1 MGHKLLMSLVLV
13 SVLGGVAGGGYLYYE
28 GQQQPLRYLTAA
40 VERGSITTTV
50 NATGIVNAVTTVQV
64 GSQVSG
70 IIQKLLVDF
79 NSPVK
84 EGEIIAQLDPA
95 PLATKVAQARANV
108 ASAMAAVQVA
118 QATTVNAKAAVETAQ
133 ANAENARANI
143 EKSKVALADARR
155 ILDRNKEMTRRAL
168 IAKNDL
174 DTAQATYDG
183 TVAQLKASEA
193 QLEAAVGQLK
203 SASAQQRLAAAQ
215 EMAAAAQVDQ
225 TKAALQAAE
234 LDLEHTTIRAPVNG
248 IVVSRSV
255 DVGQTV
261 AASLQAPILFLIAQ
275 DLTQMQV
282 DTNVSEADIGRIRV
296 GQKVTFAVDAYQNV
310 SFTGAVTQVRNA
322 PITVQNV
329 VTYDAVVQVANP
341 DLRLKPGMTANVS
354 FLVAERQDILK
365 VPTAALRFQPEGV
378 AQETSSQD
386 GKAPAP
392 QRGGG
397 GSSGGGRFQEMQQQ
411 LAKELS
417 LTPEQQA
424 RLSEVFQKSG
434 RQSRAMRE
442 EESEERRQAMR
453 REMQTQIRAQIRE
466 MLTPEQ
472 RQKYEALLRT
482 REESQPQTRPGRVW
496 AVGANGT
503 PEPHQ
508 LTIGI
513 ANDTHTEVVSGDLI
527 AGQQIITGSLAAK
540 SSKRP
545 AQPPGFGAG
554 PRL

>member
-1 MGHKLLMSLVLV
+1 
-13 SVLGGVAGGGYLYYE
+13 
-28 GQQQPLRYLTAA
+28 
-40 VERGSITTTV
+40 
-50 NATGIVNAVTTVQV
+50 
-64 GSQVSG
+64 
-70 IIQKLLVDF
+70 
-79 NSPVK
+79 
-84 EGEIIAQLDPA
+84 
-95 PLATKVAQARANV
+95 
-108 ASAMAAVQVA
+108 MAAVQVA

-183 TVAQLKASEA
+183 AVAQLKASEA
-193 QLEAAVGQLK
+193 QLEATVGQLK

-234 LDLEHTTIRAPVNG
+234 LDLAHTTIRAPVNG

-282 DTNVSEADIGRIRV
+282 DTNVSEADIGRVRV
-296 GQKVTFAVDAYQNV
+296 GQRVTFAVDAYQNM
-310 SFTGAVTQVRNA
+310 SFTGTVTQVRNA

-378 AQETSSQD
+378 AQDPSSQD

-392 QRGGG
+392 QRGGAG
-397 GSSGGGRFQEMQQQ
+397 EGAGRFQEMQQQ

-417 LTPEQQA
+417 LTPEQQT

-434 RQSRAMRE
+434 RQARAIRE

-453 REMQTQIRAQIRE
+453 REMQTQTRTQIRE

-472 RQKYEALLRT
+472 RQKYEALLST
-482 REESQPQTRPGRVW
+482 REESQPQARPGRVW
-496 AVGANGT
+496 VVGANGT
-503 PEPHQ
+503 PEPRT

-513 ANDTHTEVVSGDLI
+513 ANDTHTEVVSGELI
-527 AGQQIITGSLAAK
+527 AGQQVITGSLAAK

>member
-1 MGHKLLMSLVLV
+1 MSLVLV
-13 SVLGGVAGGGYLYYE
+13 LVLGGAAGGGYLYYE
-28 GQQQPLRYLTAA
+28 GQQQPPRYLTAT
-40 VERGSITTTV
+40 VERGAVATTV
-50 NATGIVNAVTTVQV
+50 NATGVVNAVTTVQI

-70 IIQKLLVDF
+70 TIQKLFADF

-84 EGEIIAQLDPA
+84 EGDVIAQIDPA
-95 PLATKVAQARANV
+95 PLSTKVAQARANV

-118 QATTVNAKAAVETAQ
+118 QATTINAKAAVETAQ
-133 ANAENARANI
+133 ANAESAKANI
-143 EKSKVALADARR
+143 EKAKVALADARR
-155 ILDRNKEMTRRAL
+155 ILDRNKEMTRKSL
-168 IAKNDL
+168 IAQNDL
-174 DTAQATYDG
+174 DTAQTTYDG
-183 TVAQLKASEA
+183 AIAQLKASEA
-193 QLEAAVGQLK
+193 QLEAATGQLK

-261 AASLQAPILFLIAQ
+261 AASLQAPVLFLIAQ

-282 DTNVSEADIGRIRV
+282 DTNVSEADIGRVRV
-296 GQKVTFAVDAYQNV
+296 GQRVTFTVDAYQNIT
-310 SFTGAVTQVRNA
+310 FTGEVTQVRNA

-354 FLVAERQDILK
+354 FLVAERQDVIK
-365 VPTAALRFQPEGV
+365 VPTAALRFQPEGAAPDTGSQG
-378 AQETSSQD
+378 AQ
-386 GKAPAP
+386 APAP
-392 QRGGG
+392 QRG

-411 LAKELS
+411 LTKELS
-417 LTPEQQA
+417 LTPEQQTH
-424 RLSEVFQKSG
+424 LSEVFQKTG
-434 RQSRAMRE
+434 RQFRAMRE
-442 EESEERRQAMR
+442 EEPEERRQAMR
-453 REMQTQIRAQIRE
+453 REMQAQIRAQIRE

-472 RQKYEALLRT
+472 RQKYEALLRARDAT
-482 REESQPQTRPGRVW
+482 QPQTRPGRVW
-496 AVGANGT
+496 VLGANGT
-503 PEPHQ
+503 PEPRP

-513 ANDTHTEVVSGDLI
+513 ANDTHTEVVAGELTT
-527 AGQQIITGSLAAK
+527 GQQVITGLLVSK

-545 AQPPGFGAG
+545 APPPGFGAG

>member
-13 SVLGGVAGGGYLYYE
+13 LVLGGAAGGGYLYYE
-28 GQQQPLRYLTAA
+28 GQQQPPRYLTAA
-40 VERGSITTTV
+40 IERGAITTTV
-50 NATGIVNAVTTVQV
+50 NATGVVNAVTTVQV

-70 IIQKLLVDF
+70 TIQKLFVDF

-84 EGEIIAQLDPA
+84 EGEVIAQIDPA
-95 PLATKVAQARANV
+95 PLATKVAQGRANV

-118 QATTVNAKAAVETAQ
+118 QATTINAKAAVETAQ
-133 ANAENARANI
+133 ANAESARANI
-143 EKSKVALADARR
+143 DKSKVALADARR
-155 ILDRNKEMTRRAL
+155 ILDRNKEMTRKSL
-168 IAKNDL
+168 IAQNDL
-174 DTAQATYDG
+174 DTAQMTYDG
-183 TVAQLKASEA
+183 AVAQLKASEA
-193 QLEAAVGQLK
+193 QLEAAAGQLK

-215 EMAAAAQVDQ
+215 ELAAAAQVDQ
-225 TKAALQAAE
+225 AKAALQAAE

-261 AASLQAPILFLIAQ
+261 AASLQAPVLFLIAQ

-282 DTNVSEADIGRIRV
+282 DTNVSEADIGRVRV
-296 GQKVTFAVDAYQNV
+296 GQRVTFTVDAYQNIT
-310 SFTGAVTQVRNA
+310 FTGEVTQVRNA

-354 FLVAERQDILK
+354 FLVAERQDVIK
-365 VPTAALRFQPEGV
+365 VPTAALRFQPEG
-378 AQETSSQD
+378 AAPDTGSQ
-386 GKAPAP
+386 GGQAPAP

-397 GSSGGGRFQEMQQQ
+397 SGGGRFQEMQQQ
-411 LAKELS
+411 LTKELS
-417 LTPEQQA
+417 LTPEQQT
-424 RLSEVFQKSG
+424 RLSEAFQKVG
-434 RQSRAMRE
+434 RQFRAMRE

-453 REMQTQIRAQIRE
+453 REMQAQIRAQIRE

-472 RQKYEALLRT
+472 RQKYEALLRARDDT
-482 REESQPQTRPGRVW
+482 QPQTRPGRVW
-496 AVGANGT
+496 VLGANGT
-503 PEPHQ
+503 PEPRP
-508 LTIGI
+508 LTVGI
-513 ANDTHTEVVSGDLI
+513 ANDTHTEVVAGDLT
-527 AGQQIITGSLAAK
+527 AGQQVITGLLASK

-545 AQPPGFGAG
+545 APPPGFGTG

>member
-13 SVLGGVAGGGYLYYE
+13 LVLGGAAGGGYLYYE
-28 GQQQPLRYLTAA
+28 GQQQPPRYLTAA
-40 VERGSITTTV
+40 IERGAIATTV
-50 NATGIVNAVTTVQV
+50 NATGVVNAVTTVQV

-70 IIQKLLVDF
+70 TIQKLFVDF

-84 EGEIIAQLDPA
+84 EGEVIAQIDPA
-95 PLATKVAQARANV
+95 PLATKVAQGRANV

-118 QATTVNAKAAVETAQ
+118 QATTINAKAAVETAQ
-133 ANAENARANI
+133 ANAESARANV
-143 EKSKVALADARR
+143 EKAKVTLADARR
-155 ILDRNKEMTRRAL
+155 ILDRNKEMARKSL
-168 IAKNDL
+168 IAQNDL
-174 DTAQATYDG
+174 DTAQMTYDG
-183 TVAQLKASEA
+183 AIAQLKASEA
-193 QLEAAVGQLK
+193 QLEAAAGQLK

-215 EMAAAAQVDQ
+215 ELAAAAQVDQ

-261 AASLQAPILFLIAQ
+261 AASLQAPVLFLIAQ

-282 DTNVSEADIGRIRV
+282 DTNVSEADIGHVRV
-296 GQKVTFAVDAYQNV
+296 GQRVTFTVDAYQNIT
-310 SFTGAVTQVRNA
+310 FTGEVTQVRNA

-354 FLVAERQDILK
+354 FLVAERQDVIK
-365 VPTAALRFQPEGV
+365 VPTAALRFQPEG
-378 AQETSSQD
+378 AAPDTGSQ
-386 GKAPAP
+386 GGQASAP

-397 GSSGGGRFQEMQQQ
+397 SGGGRFQEMQQQ
-411 LAKELS
+411 LTKELS
-417 LTPEQQA
+417 LTPEQQT
-424 RLSEVFQKSG
+424 RLSEVFQKTG
-434 RQSRAMRE
+434 RQFRGMRE

-453 REMQTQIRAQIRE
+453 REMQAQIRAQIRE

-472 RQKYEALLRT
+472 RQKYEALLRARDDT
-482 REESQPQTRPGRVW
+482 QPQTRPGRVW
-496 AVGANGT
+496 VLGANGT
-503 PEPHQ
+503 PEPRP

-513 ANDTHTEVVSGDLI
+513 ANDTHTEVVAGELT
-527 AGQQIITGSLAAK
+527 AGQQVITGLLASKA
-540 SSKRP
+540 SKRP
-545 AQPPGFGAG
+545 ASPPGFGAG

>member
-13 SVLGGVAGGGYLYYE
+13 LVLGGAAGGGYLYYE
-28 GQQQPLRYLTAA
+28 GQQQPPRYLTAA
-40 VERGSITTTV
+40 VERGAITTTV

-70 IIQKLLVDF
+70 TIQKLFVDF

-84 EGEIIAQLDPA
+84 EGEVITQIDPA
-95 PLATKVAQARANV
+95 LLATKVAQARANV
-108 ASAMAAVQVA
+108 ASAVAAVQVA

-133 ANAENARANI
+133 ANAESAKANI
-143 EKSKVALADARR
+143 DKSKVALADARR
-155 ILDRNKEMTRRAL
+155 ILERNKEMVRKSL
-168 IAKNDL
+168 IAQNDL
-174 DTAQATYDG
+174 DTAQTAYDSA
-183 TVAQLKASEA
+183 VAQLKASEA
-193 QLEAAVGQLK
+193 QLEAAAGQLK
-203 SASAQQRLAAAQ
+203 SASAQRRLAEAQ
-215 EMAAAAQVDQ
+215 EIAAAAQVDQ
-225 TKAALQAAE
+225 AKAALQAAE

-261 AASLQAPILFLIAQ
+261 AASLQAPVLFLIAQ

-282 DTNVSEADIGRIRV
+282 DTNVSEADIGRVRV
-296 GQKVTFAVDAYQNV
+296 GQRVTFAVDAYQNIT
-310 SFTGAVTQVRNA
+310 FTGEVTQVRNA

-354 FLVAERQDILK
+354 FLVAERQDVIK
-365 VPTAALRFQPEGV
+365 VPTAALRFQPEG
-378 AQETSSQD
+378 AAPDTSSQD

-392 QRGGG
+392 QRSGGN
-397 GSSGGGRFQEMQQQ
+397 GGGRSQEMQQQ
-411 LAKELS
+411 LTKELS
-417 LTPEQQA
+417 LTPEQQT
-424 RLSEVFQKSG
+424 RLSEVFQKIG
-434 RQSRAMRE
+434 RQSRTMRE

-453 REMQTQIRAQIRE
+453 REMQAQIRAQIRE

-472 RQKYEALLRT
+472 RQKYEALLRARDET
-482 REESQPQTRPGRVW
+482 QPQTRPGRVW
-496 AVGANGT
+496 VLGANGT
-503 PEPHQ
+503 PELRT
-508 LTIGI
+508 LTVGI
-513 ANDTHTEVVSGDLI
+513 ANDTHTEVIAGDLT
-527 AGQQIITGSLAAK
+527 AGQPVITGSLTSK

-545 AQPPGFGAG
+545 APPPGFGAG